1 MIKASI
7 TLLYFIFHS
16 PPTILLFFQ
25 VILRQSLYLGGVPTF
40 EMVSPFITVRES
52 FSGCIQ
58 KVSFCILTTYCN
70 IVLIKVSMKSRVTHI
85 VTTVSV
91 CISKSFSKDDL
102 IFERTRTLH
111 CAFMGLDRWCTSI
124 QGRFCIQV
132 KPNHIHKVENDVK
145 KYFDEHFL
153 SYGAFFFRAK

>member
-1 MIKASI
+1 MWFFFKKSSLWQYIVFQSIMIKASI

-58 KVSFCILTTYCN
+58 KVSFCILTSYCN
-70 IVLIKVSMKSRVTHI
+70 ILVLIKVSMKSRVTHFDYSFRMYFKI
-85 VTTVSV
+85 IFKRWFDIRTYTYALKTSKRIQTV
-91 CISKSFSKDDL
+91 
-102 IFERTRTLH
+102 
-111 CAFMGLDRWCTSI
+111 
-124 QGRFCIQV
+124 
-132 KPNHIHKVENDVK
+132 
-145 KYFDEHFL
+145 
-153 SYGAFFFRAK
+153 

>member
-1 MIKASI
+1 MENNVVFFFKKSSLWKYIVFQSIMIKASI
-7 TLLYFIFHS
+7 TLLVWLYFIFHS

-70 IVLIKVSMKSRVTHI
+70 ILVLIKVSMKSRVTH
-85 VTTVSV
+85 
-91 CISKSFSKDDL
+91 CAYSFSMYFKI
-102 IFERTRTLH
+102 IFKRWFDIRTYTYALK
-111 CAFMGLDRWCTSI
+111 TSKRI
-124 QGRFCIQV
+124 QTV
-132 KPNHIHKVENDVK
+132 
-145 KYFDEHFL
+145 
-153 SYGAFFFRAK
+153 